1 MDHEDVSARD
11 DLMRRAAA
19 RVDASAA
26 GDATAVTDPEALAD
40 VDRLLDLIG
49 IPGSPDMHLQ
59 YLAGMV
65 HWNRWSA
72 MGEAG
77 RSSGEIAE
85 LLLTP
90 LYFVDRSL
98 LPAQLAEQIDIRRS
112 PETGEAGRY
121 FDCGFALASLAAG
134 LDRPVFYDPA
144 VQSLDAAVAGSPR
157 DDPQRFAYL
166 SLLGEVLYRRHE
178 AGGDSG
184 DLEHAVEASR
194 EACRLFPATGPDL
207 VPQLL
212 LLGRGLV
219 LTAERNEDPALL
231 LEAVHVLRRALRDA
245 EPTDR
250 DEALNLAVGLLSV
263 GAGRPHTDRAVDSR
277 FAAEVAETARGS
289 LLASTPDDPLH
300 LARTAH
306 LGLALALGGDPTA
319 TGEAV
324 RLLCDA
330 IRGLPPAEHARQ
342 ASLSALRDTLLLDAV
357 APLDDEEFDLASAV
371 AEDAAAASGPD
382 DPDHYMCLAVRA
394 AALLRQ
400 WARGSDD
407 GVRARLVEATGEMA
421 AAAPSAAEGT
431 RILDGMALFEPPD
444 PGEPGPDDTEHP
456 LDRAENRV
464 MLDRAMTTLR
474 GSIAAEPVNR
484 ALLPMWLADLARM
497 LRQRCGW
504 KPEPGFVD
512 EAIDVHRRLL
522 TLIEPSSDR
531 HDRCVDLASLL
542 RMRSSITGEQKPLTE
557 AVDILQDVLHVPGLD
572 RSAHAQA
579 RFQYSAVMV
588 DLAVMTPE
596 ADTMERAEAAVQVVL
611 ASGEPA
617 EAMARAWHNLAVVR
631 RLRHERTGA
640 GLSDAIDAAR
650 RAVTAGEETPEGQ
663 GERLAQLAQL
673 LALDEQ
679 FDEALPLARRALAEY
694 PADHARMVTALGE
707 ILGMHH
713 IRFGRDSELDESI
726 ATLRAAVRAADS
738 PVSRGTRLMN
748 LAAALRARY
757 SRSADLDTLEAAI
770 ATAREALLVLPADHR
785 AGLQMRGNLVVQLIE
800 HYSRTR
806 EVTSLDEAIE
816 TGRTVVAATPPDHP
830 GLGIRLTNLA
840 MAFGREFE
848 RSGERSALVEAI
860 ALERR
865 AIELAPPG
873 HPHRGMRL
881 SNLAASLFKLSAVSG
896 SRRAGRDAV
905 LAAREAVT
913 CTPDDH
919 PGRGI
924 RLVNLAVAL
933 VSTGR
938 PSRRRLRE
946 AAGVA
951 QTAARLPTT
960 PPSVRLGACRVW
972 GRVAAALSHWDSAA
986 AAFTEGVHLLPRVA
1000 PRNLT
1005 RADAEHQLAR
1015 IDGVHVN
1022 AAACAVQAGDAA
1034 GALTALEQ
1042 GRGVL
1047 LTYALESRTELTDLH
1062 ATAPE
1067 LAAEVQQLIQELDA
1081 VGEPL
1086 PTEEDPAV
1094 VLDTRHAL
1102 SGRWDATLRRVR
1114 AVPGFERF
1122 GTPPSIGDLLPA
1134 ARLGPVI
1141 TVNVSEF
1148 RCDALVARPD
1158 GVRVVALPALDAPDV
1173 ADRTGA
1179 FLQALEL
1186 VETGDL
1192 VQRME
1197 GQAVVRETLAWLW
1210 DVIAGPVLDALGY
1223 TGSPRAGAPWPRVWW
1238 SPTGMLNFLPLH
1250 AAGHHDGRGRAVL
1263 DRVVSSYTPTL
1274 RALLH
1279 ARSRPAAPDPALLA
1293 VALAETPDQQSL
1305 PATVSEARALVRE
1318 PGRAVHLV
1326 DAEARYD
1333 AVLAALAD
1341 CGWAHFACHA
1351 ISDPLS
1357 PSDSRLLLYDRSLA
1371 VRDISKLRLQD
1382 AELAFLS
1389 ACSTAR
1395 GSEQLP
1401 DEAIHIASAFQLAGY
1416 RHVVGTLWPVLDATA
1431 ARLTQGFYD
1440 RHRRGDPP
1448 AEALHSVVREL
1459 RAAQPLAPS
1468 VWAAHI
1474 HAGP

>member
-1 MDHEDVSARD
+1 MDHEDAAARD
-11 DLMRRAAA
+11 DLMRRATA
-19 RVDASAA
+19 RIDSSAA

-40 VDRLLDLIG
+40 ADRLLDLIG
-49 IPGSPDMHLQ
+49 TPGGPDMRLQ

-65 HWNRWSA
+65 HWNRWST

-77 RSSGEIAE
+77 RRSGEIAE

-98 LPAQLAEQIDIRRS
+98 LPAQLTEQIDIHRS
-112 PETGEAGRY
+112 PGTGEAGRY
-121 FDCGFALASLAAG
+121 LDCGFALASLAAE
-134 LDRPVFYDPA
+134 LNRPVFYDPA
-144 VQSLDAAVAGSPR
+144 VQILDAAVMASSG

-184 DLEHAVEASR
+184 DLERAVEASR
-194 EACRLFPATGPDL
+194 EACRLSPATGPDL
-207 VPQLL
+207 VPQLI
-212 LLGRGLV
+212 LLGRCLA
-219 LTAERNEDPALL
+219 LRAERSEDPAPL
-231 LEAVHVLRRALRDA
+231 LEAVDVLQPALRDA
-245 EPTDR
+245 EPADR
-250 DEALNLAVGLLSV
+250 DEVLGLAVFLLSV
-263 GAGRPHTDRAVDSR
+263 GAGRPQTDRAMDPG
-277 FAAEVAETARGS
+277 FAAEVVATARKA
-289 LLASTPDDPLH
+289 LLAGTPDDPRH
-300 LARTAH
+300 LVRTAH

-330 IRGLPPAEHARQ
+330 IRGLSPAEDARL
-342 ASLSALRDTLLLDAV
+342 AALSTLRNTLLLDAV
-357 APLDDEEFDLASAV
+357 VPLDDEDFDLASAV
-371 AEDAAAASGPD
+371 AEETAAASGPD

-394 AALLRQ
+394 AALVRR

-407 GVRARLVEATGEMA
+407 GVRAILVEATRDLA
-421 AAAPSAAEGT
+421 AAAPSAAERS
-431 RILDGMALFEPPD
+431 RILDSMALFEPPIAE
-444 PGEPGPDDTEHP
+444 EPGPDDTEHP
-456 LDRAENRV
+456 LDRAENRE
-464 MLDRAMTTLR
+464 MLDRAMTALR

-497 LRQRCGW
+497 LRQRCDW
-504 KPEPGFVD
+504 RPELGIVD

-522 TLIEPSSDR
+522 TLIELSPDR
-531 HDRCVDLASLL
+531 HDRCVDLAALL
-542 RMRSSITGEQKPLTE
+542 STRSSLTGERKPLVE
-557 AVDILQDVLHVPGLD
+557 AVEILQGVLADAGLD
-572 RSAHAQA
+572 PTTRA
-579 RFQYSAVMV
+579 RTRYLHSTTMV
-588 DLAVMTPE
+588 DLALALAEPGT
-596 ADTMERAEAAVQVVL
+596 AERAEAAVRAVID
-611 ASGEPA
+611 AGEPP
-617 EAMARAWHNLAVVR
+617 EAMPSSWHNLGVAR
-631 RLRHERTGA
+631 RLRYERTGI
-640 GLSDAIDAAR
+640 GLSGAIDAAR
-650 RAVTAGEETPEGQ
+650 RAVTAGEGTPDGQ
-663 GERLAQLAQL
+663 GERLAHLAHL
-673 LALDEQ
+673 LGLDEQ
-679 FDEALPLARRALAEY
+679 LDEALALARRALAEY
-694 PADHARMVTALGE
+694 PADHARMVGALGE
-707 ILGMHH
+707 ILRMHH
-713 IRFGRDSELDESI
+713 NRFGGASELDESI
-726 ATLRAAVRAADS
+726 AILRAAVRAAGA
-738 PVSRGTRLMN
+738 PVSRSMRLMN

-757 SRSADLDTLEAAI
+757 SHSADLDTLEAAI
-770 ATAREALLVLPADHR
+770 AAGREALLALPADHQ
-785 AGLQMRGNLVVQLIE
+785 AVLGLRNNLVVQLVE

-806 EVTSLDEAIE
+806 EVSSLDEAIE
-816 TGRTVVAATPPDHP
+816 TGRTVVAATAPDHP
-830 GLGIRLTNLA
+830 ALGIRLANLA
-840 MAFGREFE
+840 LAFAREFE
-848 RSGERSALVEAI
+848 RTGERSALDEAI

-865 AIELAPPG
+865 AVELAPPG

-881 SNLAASLFKLSAVSG
+881 SNLAVSLFKLVEVSG
-896 SRRAGRDAV
+896 TRRAGRDAV
-905 LAAREAVT
+905 RAAREAVAA
-913 CTPDDH
+913 TPDDH
-919 PGRGI
+919 PGRGP
-924 RLVNLAVAL
+924 RLLNLAIAL
-933 VSTGR
+933 SAVGR
-938 PSRRRLRE
+938 PSRSLLRE
-946 AAGVA
+946 ASRVA
-951 QTAARLPTT
+951 EIAARLPTS
-960 PPSVRLGACRVW
+960 PPSNRLGACRVW
-972 GRVAAALSHWDSAA
+972 GRIAAALSHWDDAA
-986 AAFTEGVHLLPRVA
+986 AAFTEGVRLLPRVA

-1005 RADAEHQLAR
+1005 RADAEHQLAG
-1015 IDGVHVN
+1015 IDGVHVD

-1067 LAAEVQQLIQELDA
+1067 LGVEVQQLIQELDA

-1086 PTEEDPAV
+1086 PAEEDPAA
-1094 VLDTRHAL
+1094 VLDTRYAL
-1102 SGRWDATLRRVR
+1102 SGRWDATLRRIR

-1122 GTPPSIGDLLPA
+1122 GAPPSIGDLLPA

-1148 RCDALVARPD
+1148 RCDALVATSG
-1158 GVRVVALPALDAPDV
+1158 GVRVVALPWLAASDV

-1197 GQAVVRETLAWLW
+1197 GQAVVRATLAWLW

-1250 AAGHHDGRGRAVL
+1250 AAGHHDGHGRAVL

-1305 PATVSEARALVRE
+1305 PATVSEAGALVRG
-1318 PGRAVHLV
+1318 PGRAVQLV
-1326 DAEARYD
+1326 DADARYD
-1333 AVLAALAD
+1333 AVLSALAD

-1351 ISDPLS
+1351 VSDPLS

-1395 GSEQLP
+1395 GSAQLA

-1440 RHRRGDPP
+1440 RHHRGESP
-1448 AEALHSVVREL
+1448 AEALHAVVREL

-1468 VWAAHI
+1468 AWAAHI